1 MIKYSIVPHSICY
14 LPTFYLPTYFSKNIG
29 AIIHVCYSQS
39 VSVWLYVQV
48 LYPVVR
54 GEKEENLPKDPAL
67 LTPYLRNHTSNSDGK
82 NEFNSFMFLSLNR
95 YKFIAQ

>member
-1 MIKYSIVPHSICY
+1 
-14 LPTFYLPTYFSKNIG
+14 
-29 AIIHVCYSQS
+29 
-39 VSVWLYVQV
+39 VQV

-67 LTPYLRNHTSNSDGK
+67 LTPYLRNHTNDSDGN